1 MTDDP
6 LEPVREALSLPDG
19 RKVYRYS
26 FPGAKAE
33 DGPQVSLSGDKDVAP
48 RVEEGE

>member
-6 LEPVREALSLPDG
+6 IELVRETLSLPDG

-26 FPGAKAE
+26 FPRAAAD
-33 DGPQVSLSGDKDVAP
+33 DGPQVSLSGDKDVALQT
-48 RVEEGE
+48 EEGE